1 MFKLTYQAFI
11 MFGLAC
17 GYVFIRIR
25 ELAEKGWKHKTALVL
40 TTVMILIPMIYPFRY
55 AIPSWYKGLNH
66 EQYEGLDGMVFL
78 QREYPDDYALIQWM
92 RENIQ
97 GQPHILE
104 ANGDSYTYYGRIS
117 MATGLP
123 TIQGWFVHEWL
134 WRDDYTVVQARVDDV
149 KVIYESEDLNR
160 TVELLNKY
168 QVHYIVIGKLERQKF
183 PELKEDKLLSLGTVV
198 FELPTIQLIK
208 LQ

>member
-25 ELAEKGWKHKTALVL
+25 KVAEKGWKRTTALVL
-40 TTVMILIPMIYPFRY
+40 TTMMIILPMIYPFKY
-55 AIPSWYKGLNH
+55 AIPSWYKGMDP
-66 EQYEGLDGMVFL
+66 EQYEGLDGIAFI

-104 ANGDSYTYYGRIS
+104 ANGDSYDYDGRIS

-123 TIQGWFVHEWL
+123 TVQGWFVHEWL
-134 WRDDYTVVQARVDDV
+134 WRDDYTVVQARVNDV
-149 KVIYESEDLNR
+149 KTIYESEDLNQ
-160 TVELLNKY
+160 TFELLNKY
-168 QVHYIVIGKLERQKF
+168 QVQYIVIGKRERIKF
-183 PELKEDKLLSLGTVV
+183 PDLKEDKLLSLGTVV
-198 FELPTIQLIK
+198 FELPTVRLIK